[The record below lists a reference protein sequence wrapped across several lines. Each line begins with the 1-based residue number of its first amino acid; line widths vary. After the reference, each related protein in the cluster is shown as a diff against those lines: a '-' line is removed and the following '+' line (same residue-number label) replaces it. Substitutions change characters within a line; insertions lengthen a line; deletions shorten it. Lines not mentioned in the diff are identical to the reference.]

1 MSMLHSVTTSA
12 NETLVPNDRRA
23 AQVLAESQQLAHIGS
38 WEFDIE
44 MECTFWSDELY
55 RIFGL
60 EVGSVEPSYER
71 YLACIHP
78 EDAARVED
86 AANTVLREGEPTS
99 IEYRVLRPDGRVRY
113 VQGEKR
119 REDRRGVPFRLFGTV
134 LDVTERVEAESAAQ
148 ESLERLRRS
157 DEDRRRLLAR
167 VVAAH
172 EDERRLIAG
181 MIHDDSIQVMAA
193 VGIRLELLQRKVE
206 GDEIKAAVQ
215 AVQTTVH
222 KTIERLRLMM
232 FELHPPALDR
242 DGLVAGLRMF
252 LERMREQTGLR
263 FNLENRL
270 IDEPPQRI
278 RLALYRIAQEA
289 ITNVR
294 KHAETDSVEVTA
306 DSVDDGMLLR
316 VTDRGTGFLVQATAI
331 EPDHLGLS
339 AMREHAEMIGGRL
352 IIRSRPQEG
361 TTVEVFAPLRDAEA
375 RDD

>member
-23 AQVLAESQQLAHIGS
+23 AQELAESQQLAHVGS
-38 WEFDIE
+38 WELDIA
-44 MECTFWSDELY
+44 TGRVTWSAELH

-60 EVGSVEPSYER
+60 EIGSVEPSYER
-71 YLACIHP
+71 YLACVHP
-78 EDAARVED
+78 EDAPRAEAAVD
-86 AANTVLREGEPTS
+86 AILGGGEPVS
-99 IEYRVLRPDGRVRY
+99 MECRILRPDGSVRY
-113 VQGEKR
+113 VHEEKR
-119 REDRRGVPFRLFGTV
+119 REDRGVPFRLFGTV

-193 VGIRLELLQRKVE
+193 VGIRLELLQRKAE
-206 GDEIKAAVQ
+206 GDEVKTAVQ
-215 AVQTTVH
+215 AVQTTVQ

-316 VTDRGTGFLVQATAI
+316 VTDRGTGFLVQATGI